1 MFGNRKKTKDL
12 VYEQFELQSYLSH
25 PKFGKNEVKLMCL
38 LRSRTYPA
46 KANFKKLN
54 RNNLKC
60 SFLCNKIETQEHIF
74 EECHPIQMLLKTPRV
89 IKLNKILGSLEDQVS
104 IIDSLIEIEDIRKDM
119 LSKLI

>member
-1 MFGNRKKTKDL
+1 
-12 VYEQFELQSYLSH
+12 
-25 PKFGKNEVKLMCL
+25 MCL

-46 KANFKKLN
+46 KANLKKLN
-54 RNNLKC
+54 RNNLEC
-60 SFLCNKIETQEHIF
+60 SFLCNKIETQEHVF

-89 IKLNKILGSLEDQVS
+89 IKLNRILGSLEDQVS